1 MWRFT
6 VASEVAVVVV
16 TVIRRVEEP
25 RRVVRVEK
33 EPFEVAMVDDE
44 PKEVV
49 KNHWRCTWRRKSN

>member
-16 TVIRRVEEP
+16 TVIRRVEGP